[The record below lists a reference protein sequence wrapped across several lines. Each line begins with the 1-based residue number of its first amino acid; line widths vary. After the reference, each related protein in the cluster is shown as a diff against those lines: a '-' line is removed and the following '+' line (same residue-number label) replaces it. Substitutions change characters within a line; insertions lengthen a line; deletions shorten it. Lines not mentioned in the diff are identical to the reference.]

1 MINKLITSFLL
12 AIVAIPAFS
21 QPVSESTAREIASS
35 FMAKRSFGGPQ
46 SMLILAKRGIS
57 NTAPLVYNAP
67 AYYVYQYDGG
77 GFVVISGDQVASPIL
92 MYSEDET
99 LDLSS
104 PVIGGL
110 LDWYSDLIY
119 KASKLNLSSISTE
132 EWKSRIPKAESNTGE
147 RVELNTP
154 FWHHGYPF
162 NKKLPVDD
170 YGPGGHALVPYLSLY
185 LSLILRYYS
194 WPEAGEGHLNGCPE
208 YGIEGYDLGHKYD
221 WANIPWDSKQTYTQ
235 YEEDQLATV
244 VYDLSVAT
252 EFINDF
258 YGSDFDAAMKIG
270 LGALVQHFKYDP
282 RIEAEGRVNYSVNE
296 WISLLKDE
304 IRQQRPFFIKDAA
317 SITLQDNGRFH
328 YYGSFVYVDGFDE
341 NNFFRFADSG
351 TLSFHAWANVAPII
365 EDNPKLKA
373 LYDNQVA
380 YLNIKPNKENA
391 SIDVGESK
399 IRVLDQTLIT
409 NWFGETNQSF
419 FIGLTYITK
428 DPSGYLLSQ
437 DPLPV
442 ECAWCLVDKNGMVKD
457 VVSKI
462 VSASAYT
469 LVGRQFE
476 CKVTVPI
483 DKTDAIM
490 LCYRK
495 NASAEWVVASH
506 TDKTS
511 IQMSHQRP
519 LSELVSLKYSNYD
532 QALIIEKP
540 AGVIVDMIRTDGTKA
555 GNKYSF
561 DGPSLDYENNKG
573 GYSLSEKKYAIRGN
587 RGETWTV
594 TFHDLNDS
602 FSVDITF

>member
-1 MINKLITSFLL
+1 MSLLDKQFLL
-12 AIVAIPAFS
+12 RDIEMSLGYFVPANDVQRIMKETYAILERYDINLLPEDG
-21 QPVSESTAREIASS
+21 PDKDSEDLLRYFLE
-35 FMAKRSFGGPQ
+35 AKRTEGRSELTLARYAYVLSKAQEAIGVPMSKTTVYHIRSYLNAERERGLADSTINGKREVINSFYRW
-46 SMLILAKRGIS
+46 LKR
-57 NTAPLVYNAP
+57 
-67 AYYVYQYDGG
+67 
-77 GFVVISGDQVASPIL
+77 
-92 MYSEDET
+92 E
-99 LDLSS
+99 
-104 PVIGGL
+104 
-110 LDWYSDLIY
+110 DLIE
-119 KASKLNLSSISTE
+119 KDPT
-132 EWKSRIPKAESNTGE
+132 T
-147 RVELNTP
+147 
-154 FWHHGYPF
+154 
-162 NKKLPVDD
+162 
-170 YGPGGHALVPYLSLY
+170 
-185 LSLILRYYS
+185 
-194 WPEAGEGHLNGCPE
+194 
-208 YGIEGYDLGHKYD
+208 
-221 WANIPWDSKQTYTQ
+221 NI
-235 YEEDQLATV
+235 
-244 VYDLSVAT
+244 
-252 EFINDF
+252 
-258 YGSDFDAAMKIG
+258 
-270 LGALVQHFKYDP
+270 
-282 RIEAEGRVNYSVNE
+282 
-296 WISLLKDE
+296 
-304 IRQQRPFFIKDAA
+304 
-317 SITLQDNGRFH
+317 
-328 YYGSFVYVDGFDE
+328 
-341 NNFFRFADSG
+341 
-351 TLSFHAWANVAPII
+351 APII